1 MRYDFHS
8 PPCPVTGSPVV
19 RVVPRSGG
27 HSLIDYA
34 VDDSDP
40 GMWSCGLDFLGGNLL
55 RESWQVQAPVSGG
68 NEDEIAWRRSGEL
81 MFLVLETDDD
91 GQGDPAERVEQ
102 SYTRLLRLADRHG
115 CPLPLRMWNFMPA
128 INRGHADQ
136 ERYRRFCVG
145 RARALE
151 QAGLGEATLCAG
163 TAIGGD
169 EPVLR
174 ILALCGA
181 RPGIQIENPRQ
192 VSAYQYPRIYGPA
205 SPSFARA
212 TAMPQPDGAVLL
224 LVSGTASVV
233 GHGSLHEGDVDA
245 QVEEILENFSH
256 LLTESAA
263 RLSRP
268 GLARI
273 GDGCLL
279 RVYVRHA
286 GHWPRVYQRLRE
298 AWPGGSQ
305 IAGFRGD
312 ICRQDLLVEIEAVVQ
327 A

>member
-1 MRYDFHS
+1 MRPDCRS
-8 PPCPVTGSPVV
+8 LSDPVAGSPAV
-19 RVVPRSGG
+19 RVVPLPGR

-34 VDDSDP
+34 AGASGP
-40 GMWSCGLDFLGGNLL
+40 GIWSCGLDFLGGDLI
-55 RESWQVQAPVSGG
+55 RESWRVDGPVKAG
-68 NEDEIAWRRSGEL
+68 NDDEITWRRSGEL
-81 MFLVLETDDD
+81 MFLVLATGDD
-91 GQGDPAERVEQ
+91 GRGDPAERVEQ

-115 CPLPLRMWNFMPA
+115 CPWPLRMWNFMPG
-128 INRGHADQ
+128 INRGHADL

-151 QAGLGEATLCAG
+151 QAGLGDTTLCAG
-163 TAIGGD
+163 TAIGGK

-181 RPGIQIENPRQ
+181 RPGVQIENPRQ

-212 TAMPQPDGAVLL
+212 TAMPQPDGSVLL

-233 GHGSLHEGDVDA
+233 GHGSRHDGDVDA

-256 LLTESAA
+256 LLAESAA
-263 RLSRP
+263 RLGRP
-268 GLARI
+268 GLARA
-273 GDGCLL
+273 GDGSLL

-286 GHWPRVYQRLRE
+286 GHWPRVYQRLIE
-298 AWPGGSQ
+298 AWPGSR

-312 ICRQDLLVEIEAVVQ
+312 ICRQDLLVEIEAVVHD
-327 A
+327 